1 VPFTVRVTLY
11 AVQVTW
17 PLPPFALDG
26 SVKGSGFS
34 GGVTV
39 M

>member
-1 VPFTVRVTLY
+1 MRVTLY
-11 AVQVTW
+11 AVQETC

-26 SVKGSGFS
+26 SQKGSGFA